1 MRSVL
6 SARQEECL
14 RLTAFRTDREIAAVL
29 GISEATVKKH
39 VHEAC
44 HRLGVKRRKA
54 ALALLAPG
62 EPTLAGAP
70 VAPVAASPVVAPMP
84 QARPANPMS
93 SGARLGYRPPP
104 RNAAARVVMIAG
116 LAVVLVATTTTLT
129 HMVGDYHRAIGRLDA
144 PVAALAVPKT
154 VGNAVVRD

>member
-44 HRLGVKRRKA
+44 HRLGVTRRKA
-54 ALALLAPG
+54 ALAMLAPAEAALPDRVAG
-62 EPTLAGAP
+62 PTNP
-70 VAPVAASPVVAPMP
+70 VATPPSETVLASAPPV
-84 QARPANPMS
+84 
-93 SGARLGYRPPP
+93 GRLGYRPPP
-104 RNAAARVVMIAG
+104 HNPMARVVMIAG
-116 LAVVLVATTTTLT
+116 MAVVLVATTTTLT
-129 HMVGDYHRAIGRLDA
+129 HMVGDYHRAIGRMDA
-144 PVAALAVPKT
+144 SVVLAAPAT
-154 VGNAVVRD
+154 VGRAAVRD

>member
-54 ALALLAPG
+54 ALAMLAPG
-62 EPTLAGAP
+62 EPTLASA
-70 VAPVAASPVVAPMP
+70 PVVAPP
-84 QARPANPMS
+84 VVAALPEARSAHPTP